1 MQRNAV
7 SVPWDGVRF
16 RQFFQHHWHFSKMIL
31 NLTIVFWNR
40 KNTKLNQIP
49 KKRSFDKRDFLSSQ
63 FTNSQDCKLGCRVQL
78 IAFEFAV
85 QQIGNAP
92 PSDEKEAKHVLQSDS
107 PTFLLFSSQVGIL
120 STYTLHVALCSEKAA

>member
-1 MQRNAV
+1 MKLKEKKPTRSQRK
-7 SVPWDGVRF
+7 DLLI
-16 RQFFQHHWHFSKMIL
+16 KE
-31 NLTIVFWNR
+31 
-40 KNTKLNQIP
+40 
-49 KKRSFDKRDFLSSQ
+49 SFLGSQ
-63 FTNSQDCKLGCRVQL
+63 LTNSQDYKQGCRVQF

-107 PTFLLFSSQVGIL
+107 PTFLLFSSQVGTL